1 MKKKH
6 IVIVVAIVLVWVGI
20 IGFFVIKSKQKEK
33 SEEQNIKKYT
43 IPDEK
48 RTFLN
53 GVVQPT
59 KSKIFYKDATKG
71 ENYTINKENGEF
83 VSKGALLITY
93 KNEDTSNQITVLEDQ
108 IKELEKEK
116 NNLNKASNQSI
127 ESQLIEKEPVENQ
140 IKNTKKELSKLKK
153 QQYSY
158 EYAPFAGIVCISNK
172 EQSGENQ
179 SLLKL
184 RSKDLYV
191 KSQVSERELKN
202 ISKDQPV
209 EVLILANDKKINGN
223 IDQIVTE
230 PEDQISAVG
239 ESTPSMIANYPVTIK
254 LESQED
260 VVNGYH
266 VQAKVKSDKKELE
279 IPTTAIQSEGDK
291 KYVYL
296 VKHNK
301 LEKRFIQTKGDK
313 GKFTI
318 VSSGLKE
325 KDEIV
330 ENANKDMKEGQEVE

>member
-6 IVIVVAIVLVWVGI
+6 MVIVVAIVLVWVGI

-53 GVVQPT
+53 GVVEPT
-59 KSKIFYKDATKG
+59 KSKIFYKDPTKG
-71 ENYTINKENGEF
+71 EDYTINKENGEF
-83 VSKGALLITY
+83 VSKGTLLITY
-93 KNEDTSNQITVLEDQ
+93 KHEDISNQIIVLEDQ

-116 NNLNKASNQSI
+116 NNLNKASNQ
-127 ESQLIEKEPVENQ
+127 LIEKEPIENQ

-179 SLLKL
+179 TLLKL

-209 EVLILANDKKINGN
+209 EVLILANDKKINGSIN
-223 IDQIVTE
+223 EIVTE
-230 PEDQISAVG
+230 PEDQISSVG
-239 ESTPSMIANYPVTIK
+239 ESTTSMIVNYPVTIK
-254 LESQED
+254 LESQDD

-266 VQAKVKSDKKELE
+266 VQVKVKSDKKELE
-279 IPTTAIQSEGDK
+279 IPTTAIQSEGNK
-291 KYVYL
+291 NYVYL
-296 VKHNK
+296 VKDNK
-301 LEKRFIQTKGDK
+301 LEKRFIQTKSDK

>member
-6 IVIVVAIVLVWVGI
+6 IVIVVVIVLVWVGI
-20 IGFFVIKSKQKEK
+20 IGFFAIKSKQKEK

-53 GVVQPT
+53 GVVQPI
-59 KSKIFYKDATKG
+59 KSKIFYKDSTKG

-116 NNLNKASNQSI
+116 SNLNKVSNQS
-127 ESQLIEKEPVENQ
+127 IEKEPVENQ

-209 EVLILANDKKINGN
+209 EVLILANDKKINGK
-223 IDQIVTE
+223 IDQIVME
-230 PEDQISAVG
+230 PEDQISSVG
-239 ESTPSMIANYPVTIK
+239 ESTTSMIVNYPVTIK
-254 LESQED
+254 LDSQD
-260 VVNGYH
+260 NIVNGYH

-279 IPTTAIQSEGDK
+279 IPKTAIQSEGDK

-296 VKHNK
+296 VEHNK

-313 GKFTI
+313 DKFTI

-330 ENANKDMKEGQEVE
+330 ENVNKDMKEGQEVE

>member
-6 IVIVVAIVLVWVGI
+6 MVIVVAIVLVWVGI

-53 GVVQPT
+53 GVVEPT
-59 KSKIFYKDATKG
+59 KSKIFYKDPTKG
-71 ENYTINKENGEF
+71 EDYTINKENGEF
-83 VSKGALLITY
+83 VSKGTLLITY
-93 KNEDTSNQITVLEDQ
+93 KHEDISNQIIVLEDQ

-116 NNLNKASNQSI
+116 NNLNKASNQ
-127 ESQLIEKEPVENQ
+127 LIEKEPIENQ

-179 SLLKL
+179 TLLKL

-209 EVLILANDKKINGN
+209 EVLILANDKKINGSIN
-223 IDQIVTE
+223 EIVTE
-230 PEDQISAVG
+230 PEDQISSVG
-239 ESTPSMIANYPVTIK
+239 ESTTSMIVNYPVTIK
-254 LESQED
+254 LESQDD

-266 VQAKVKSDKKELE
+266 VQVKVKSDKKELE
-279 IPTTAIQSEGDK
+279 IPTTAIQSEGNK
-291 KYVYL
+291 NYVYL
-296 VKHNK
+296 VKDNK

-325 KDEIV
+325 KDDIV